1 MEKGRL
7 HKLIKNKVP
16 CMVCFTTDD
25 RFSGF
30 GIEPSEEFIVF
41 HKRHTRYVESPLKEE
56 DPQLRGVITL
66 PMSKIDKKFFNN
78 NIHKFSK
85 TYETTKSKI
94 YETGYE
100 SFKEFYS
107 KHPIR
112 KKKRR

>member
-7 HKLIKNKVP
+7 HTLVENKVP

-30 GIEPSEEFIVF
+30 GVEPSEEFIVF
-41 HKRHTRYVESPLKEE
+41 HKKHTGYVSSPLKEE

-66 PMSKIDKKFFNN
+66 PMSKVDKKFFNN
-78 NIHKFSK
+78 NINKFRK
-85 TYETTKSKI
+85 QYETTKSKI

-100 SFKEFYS
+100 SFKEFYAT
-107 KHPIR
+107 HPIR